1 MCVRKGHEEV
11 AHTMARSQNGKAAR
25 ARVITFA
32 NQKGGVAKS
41 TTAEAF
47 AASLTARGYAV
58 LVVDMDAQPGNLS
71 MHVGADKSLPGTLE
85 LLALRRPLRREVVRC
100 VQPTRSFGDVVSA
113 NEELDEADRR
123 LNSRLGRELVLS
135 RALATILDD
144 YDFVVVDTPP
154 ALQVRTL
161 NAIAAANDV
170 IVPCTADS
178 SAIAGMQAVIDCVDE
193 VGEVVRG
200 AEPRVAGIVVTRY
213 DARNNL
219 EPELFDKIAK
229 IAAEHDTHL
238 LGHGVR
244 NTVNARKAQSNGVAL
259 GEFAPQ
265 STAAVDYEEA
275 VSAYLAS
282 IGRKGRK
289 SSLR

>member
-1 MCVRKGHEEV
+1 
-11 AHTMARSQNGKAAR
+11 MARSQNGKAAR

-219 EPELFDKIAK
+219 EPELFEKIAK

-282 IGRKGRK
+282 VGRKGRK
-289 SSLR
+289 SNLR

>member
-1 MCVRKGHEEV
+1 
-11 AHTMARSQNGKAAR
+11 MAKSRNGEPKH
-25 ARVITFA
+25 ARVIAFA

-47 AASLTARGYAV
+47 ASSLVARGYAV

-85 LLALRRPLRREVVRC
+85 LLTLRRPVRREVVRC
-100 VQPTRSFGDVVSA
+100 VQPTQSFGDVVSA
-113 NEELDEADRR
+113 NEELDEVDRR

-135 RALATILDD
+135 RALATVRDD

-161 NAIAAANDV
+161 NAIAAADDV
-170 IVPCTADS
+170 IVPCAADS
-178 SAIAGMQAVIDCVDE
+178 SAVAGMQAVIDCVDE

-213 DARNNL
+213 DARNSL
-219 EPELFDKIAK
+219 EPELFDEIAK
-229 IAAEHDTHL
+229 IAAEHDTRL

-244 NTVNARKAQSNGVAL
+244 NTVNARKAQTNGVSL

-265 STAAVDYEEA
+265 STAAVDYEDA

-282 IGRKGRK
+282 IGYKG
-289 SSLR
+289 

>member
-1 MCVRKGHEEV
+1 MRVRKGHEEV
-11 AHTMARSQNGKAAR
+11 ARTMVRSRNGKTAR
-25 ARVITFA
+25 ARVIAFA

-71 MHVGADKSLPGTLE
+71 MHVGADKSLPGTVE

-113 NEELDEADRR
+113 NEELDEVDRR

-135 RALATILDD
+135 RALATILDE

-170 IVPCTADS
+170 IVPCTADA
-178 SAIAGMQAVIDCVDE
+178 SAVAGLQAVIDCVDE

-213 DARNNL
+213 DARNSL
-219 EPELFDKIAK
+219 EPEMLDKIAK
-229 IAAEHDTHL
+229 IAAEHDTRL

-282 IGRKGRK
+282 VGYKG
-289 SSLR
+289 

>member
-1 MCVRKGHEEV
+1 MCVRKSHEEV
-11 AHTMARSQNGKAAR
+11 AHTMARKPNGKAAP

-58 LVVDMDAQPGNLS
+58 LIVDMDAQPGNLS
-71 MHVGADKSLPGTLE
+71 MHVGADKSLPGTVE
-85 LLALRRPLRREVVRC
+85 LLTPRRPLRREVVRC

-178 SAIAGMQAVIDCVDE
+178 SAVAGMQAVIDCVEE
-193 VGEVVRG
+193 VGDVVRG
-200 AEPRVAGIVVTRY
+200 AEPHVAGIIVTRY
-213 DARNNL
+213 DARNSL
-219 EPELFDKIAK
+219 EPEMFDKIVK
-229 IAAEHDTHL
+229 IAAEHNTRL
-238 LGHGVR
+238 LGQGVR

-265 STAAVDYEEA
+265 STAALDYEEA

-282 IGRKGRK
+282 IGR
-289 SSLR
+289 

>member
-1 MCVRKGHEEV
+1 
-11 AHTMARSQNGKAAR
+11 MAQSQNGKAAR
-25 ARVITFA
+25 SRVITFA

-47 AASLTARGYAV
+47 AASLTSRGYAV
-58 LVVDMDAQPGNLS
+58 LIVDMDAQPGNLS

-85 LLALRRPLRREVVRC
+85 LLAPRRPLRREMERC
-100 VQPTRSFGDVVSA
+100 VQSTRSFGDVVSA

-123 LNSRLGRELVLS
+123 LNSRMGRELALS
-135 RALATILDD
+135 RALATIRDD

-154 ALQVRTL
+154 ALQVRTI
-161 NAIAAANDV
+161 NGIAAANDV
-170 IVPCTADS
+170 IIPCTADP
-178 SAIAGMQAVIDCVDE
+178 SAVAGMQAVIDCVGE
-193 VGEVVRG
+193 MVEVVRG

-213 DARNNL
+213 DARNSL
-219 EPELFDKIAK
+219 EPEMYDKIAK
-229 IAAEHDTHL
+229 IAAKHKTRL

-265 STAAVDYEEA
+265 STAAVDYEEP

-282 IGRKGRK
+282 IGRKDRK
-289 SSLR
+289 SSPR

>member
-1 MCVRKGHEEV
+1 MCVRKGREEV

-58 LVVDMDAQPGNLS
+58 LIVDMDAQPGNLS

-100 VQPTRSFGDVVSA
+100 VQSTRSFGDVVSA

-135 RALATILDD
+135 RALATIRDD

-161 NAIAAANDV
+161 NAIAAADDV

-178 SAIAGMQAVIDCVDE
+178 SAVAGMQAVIDCVDE

-200 AEPRVAGIVVTRY
+200 AEPRVAGIIVTRY
-213 DARNNL
+213 DARNSL
-219 EPELFDKIAK
+219 EPEMFEKIAK
-229 IAAEHDTHL
+229 IAAEHGTRL

-282 IGRKGRK
+282 IGRK
-289 SSLR
+289 S

>member
-1 MCVRKGHEEV
+1 MRVRKGRKEV
-11 AHTMARSQNGKAAR
+11 ARTMARSRKGKAAH
-25 ARVITFA
+25 ARVIAFA

-47 AASLTARGYAV
+47 AASLAARGYAV

-71 MHVGADKSLPGTLE
+71 MHVGADKSLPGTVE
-85 LLALRRPLRREVVRC
+85 LLALRRPLRREVMRC
-100 VQPTRSFGDVVSA
+100 VQPTQSFGDVVSA
-113 NEELDEADRR
+113 NEELDEADKR

-135 RALATILDD
+135 RALATVLDD

-170 IVPCTADS
+170 IVPCAADT
-178 SAIAGMQAVIDCVDE
+178 SAVAGMQAVIDCVEE

-213 DARNNL
+213 DARNSL
-219 EPELFDKIAK
+219 EPEMLDKITQ
-229 IAAEHDTHL
+229 IAAEHDIRL

-259 GEFAPQ
+259 AEFAPQ
-265 STAAVDYEEA
+265 STAALDYEEA
-275 VSAYLAS
+275 VSDYLAT
-282 IGRKGRK
+282 IGYKG
-289 SSLR
+289 